1 MNSVRNLPLTLS
13 PCLSRAGKKG
23 LNVLGNYNSDDP
35 RVIVEF
41 EILMVGRPW
50 PALHQHMMP
59 DFV

>member
-50 PALHQHMMP
+50 PALH
-59 DFV
+59 